1 MPARSLGWL
10 GAAIVTFALTR
21 MASAGMIIPADP
33 APGLGTSPAAYSIAK
48 ITELLET
55 RGYRGIEFTDR
66 ILPRYK
72 AEACYGTDKFELKLN
87 WWGDVVNRTKIG
99 SCAGTSV
106 GADANLEIRYVLRSK
121 GFSRIRFLNPD
132 PPNIIAEACR
142 EGVRLKLTL
151 DRFGTT
157 KESEEIGSC
166 PAFDEVKTPVNESAP
181 DVLKADEVEDILSSQ
196 GFTDIRF
203 TDRKLP
209 TYVAEAC
216 RGGNKFKLTLNRF
229 GEITDRTN
237 TGGCAAAGGEEIVA
251 KPAPNKLTRAEIM
264 QKGRLDPELCQEYFD
279 FLLYDNSVR
288 FDVASAKVR
297 ADSIDLLDQLAWVAN
312 RCPEATIEISGHTD
326 SDGSPSY
333 NQKLSENRAKAVLDY
348 LVKKDVKRNRLAS
361 IGFGEDRPIA
371 ANTSSANKAKNRRI
385 EFSARWE

>member
-10 GAAIVTFALTR
+10 AAAIVVFTLTS
-21 MASAGMIIPADP
+21 MASAGVIVPGDP
-33 APGLGTSPAAYSIAK
+33 APGLKTAPVAYSIAK

-55 RGYRGIEFTDR
+55 RGYRGIVFTDR

-72 AEACYGTDKFELKLN
+72 AEACYGTEKFELKLN

-99 SCAGTSV
+99 TCAGTSV

-121 GFSRIRFLNPD
+121 GFSRIRFVNPD

-157 KESEEIGSC
+157 KNSEEIGDC
-166 PAFDEVKTPVNESAP
+166 PAFDEARTPVNEYSV
-181 DVLKADEVEDILSSQ
+181 DVLDADEVEDTLSSQ
-196 GFTDIRF
+196 GFTEIRF

-216 RGGNKFKLTLNRF
+216 RGGNKFKLTVNRY

-237 TGGCAAAGGEEIVA
+237 TGGCAGAGAEETVV
-251 KPAPNKLTRAEIM
+251 KPAPKKLTRAEIM

-288 FDVASAKVR
+288 FDVASTKVKP
-297 ADSIDLLDQLAWVAN
+297 DSTDLLDQLAWVAN
-312 RCPEATIEISGHTD
+312 RCPQATIEISGHTD

-333 NQKLSENRAKAVLDY
+333 NQKLSEKRAKAVLDY

-371 ANTSSANKAKNRRI
+371 ANSSSANKAKNRRI